1 MKKSS
6 VMRRF
11 LSLALALC
19 LVCAMSITAFASEG
33 NMNASVRDD
42 RTGIVQVNLVYTD
55 DNNNR
60 YVVQTGTGFMINDFN
75 VVTCNHVTQISD
87 ETLEDCVEFFGVDAK
102 KVRDRLSIRISV
114 MRDVSIKAKITT
126 NSAEMDFAVLELE
139 SKLSGCKSLPLRSSE
154 DLNQTEDCFALGFPA
169 EITSFQDA
177 VTYTSEDVTITYG
190 KVNKITTISGVEYV
204 VNSAKV
210 TQGNSGGALVDAN
223 GNVVGI
229 IKSKYMVDGMSD
241 SYSYSIATDVLIETL
256 ERLGVT
262 FEKVGGG
269 AAPAPT
275 PSGNTSEAE
284 EPEKPEVEEVT
295 KSSLES
301 AISQADGM
309 DLSGYTDESVKTFN
323 DALASAKSVN
333 GDANATQTAVDDA
346 TKNLSSA
353 MTGLQEK
360 TGPTIPIWLIA
371 VIAAAV
377 VAIIIVLILM
387 SRNNKPAPRRSQAA
401 PNIPQAPPVPPVS
414 PAAPPINYGG
424 GVGTSVLGS
433 GSNETTVLS
442 GGSNETTV
450 LSADYGTLTRISTG
464 EKVTINKER
473 FAIGRERGRV
483 DYCISD
489 NTAVGRTHAIIV
501 NRGGN
506 AYVIDQNSR
515 NCTYVNDVRAGA
527 NQEVKLKSGDKVTF
541 ADEAFTYNAH

>member
-387 SRNNKPAPRRSQAA
+387 SRNNKPAPRRSQSA

>member
-1 MKKSS
+1 MKKSNAMKR
-6 VMRRF
+6 V
-11 LSLALALC
+11 LSLMLALC
-19 LVCAMSITAFASEG
+19 LVMAMSLTAFASEG
-33 NMNASVRDD
+33 NVNAAVRDD

-55 DNNNR
+55 DDGNR
-60 YVVQTGTGFMINDFN
+60 FVVQTGTGFMINDLN

-87 ETLEDCVEFFGVDAK
+87 DTLKRCVDAFEVDAK
-102 KVRDRLSIRISV
+102 KIRDRLSIRISV
-114 MRDVSIKAKITT
+114 MRDVSIKAKLTT

-169 EITSFQDA
+169 DITDFQDA

-190 KVNKITTISGVEYV
+190 KVNKITTIAGVEYV

-210 TQGNSGGALVDAN
+210 TQGNSGGALVDGS

-256 ERLGVT
+256 ERLGVS
-262 FEKVGGG
+262 FEQVGGG
-269 AAPAPT
+269 AAPATT
-275 PSGNTSEAE
+275 PAKEATTEEEPKELVVDKTSLEKAISEAE
-284 EPEKPEVEEVT
+284 
-295 KSSLES
+295 
-301 AISQADGM
+301 GM
-309 DLSGYTDESVKTFN
+309 DLKGYTEDSAKAVT
-323 DALASAKSVN
+323 DALESAKSVDA
-333 GDANATQTAVDDA
+333 DANATQTAVEDA
-346 TKNLSSA
+346 TKKLSSA
-353 MTGLQEK
+353 MLGLQEK
-360 TGPTIPIWLIA
+360 TGPAIPIWLIA

-387 SRNNKPAPRRSQAA
+387 SRNNKPAPRNRQTP
-401 PNIPQAPPVPPVS
+401 PNIPQTPPVPPVA

-506 AYVIDQNSR
+506 AYVVDQNSR

-527 NQEVKLKSGDKVTF
+527 NQEVKIKSGDKITF

>member
-87 ETLEDCVEFFGVDAK
+87 ETLEDCVEYFGVDAK

>member
-262 FEKVGGG
+262 FEKVGDG
-269 AAPAPT
+269 AAPATT

-284 EPEKPEVEEVT
+284 EPEKTEVKEVT

>member
-87 ETLEDCVEFFGVDAK
+87 ETLEDCVEYFGVDAK

-262 FEKVGGG
+262 FEKVGDG
-269 AAPAPT
+269 AAPATT

-284 EPEKPEVEEVT
+284 EPEKTEVKEVT

>member
-87 ETLEDCVEFFGVDAK
+87 ETLEDCVEYFGVDAK

-387 SRNNKPAPRRSQAA
+387 SRNNKPAPRRSQSA

>member
-87 ETLEDCVEFFGVDAK
+87 ETLEDCVEYFGVDAK

-275 PSGNTSEAE
+275 PSGDTSEAE
-284 EPEKPEVEEVT
+284 EPEKTEVKEVT

-527 NQEVKLKSGDKVTF
+527 NQEVKIKSGDKITF